1 MSLITKQQKYSDN
14 IWKSFQEQQ
23 GQFEQNLAQTNLGW
37 RVFIFLQLK
46 GNVLNQSCYNISL
59 SINVM

>member
-37 RVFIFLQLK
+37 RVFIFFAIEGQR
-46 GNVLNQSCYNISL
+46 S
-59 SINVM
+59 